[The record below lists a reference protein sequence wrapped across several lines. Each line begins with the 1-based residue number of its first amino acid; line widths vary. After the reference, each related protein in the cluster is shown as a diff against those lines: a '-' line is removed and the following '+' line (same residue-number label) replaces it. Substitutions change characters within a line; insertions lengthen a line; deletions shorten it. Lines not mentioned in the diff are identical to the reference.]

1 MGMGR
6 YQWCIFFLCGFG
18 EYLIQAPGAEY
29 MELMKGYFL
38 DLCWAQAFGLVATP
52 LSNELG
58 IPGQSIHSR
67 RALELIHSEGRIGDL
82 STAFNTGLTIGA
94 FTWGLLVDILG
105 VCPTSIGSLSS

>member
-1 MGMGR
+1 M
-6 YQWCIFFLCGFG
+6 I
-18 EYLIQAPGAEY
+18 
-29 MELMKGYFL
+29 GYFL

-58 IPGQSIHSR
+58 IPGKSSR
-67 RALELIHSEGRIGDL
+67 YIITLRKLTSSEGRIGDL

-105 VCPTSIGSLSS
+105 VRGTSLQMVASQLIK